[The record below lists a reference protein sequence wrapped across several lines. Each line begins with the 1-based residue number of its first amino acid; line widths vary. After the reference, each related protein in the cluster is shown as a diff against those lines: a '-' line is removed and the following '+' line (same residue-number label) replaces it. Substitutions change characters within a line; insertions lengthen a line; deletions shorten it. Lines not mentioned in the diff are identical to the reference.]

1 MQSVEYF
8 LAIFA
13 KYAWGPWL
21 LFLLLGGGCFFLF
34 YSRFLP
40 FLHFRHAIE
49 ILSGKFDNPSDKG
62 DITHFQALS
71 SALAGTI
78 GVGNI
83 GGVAVAIQAG
93 GPGAVFWMWL
103 SATLGITT
111 KFFTC
116 ALAVM
121 YRGRDS
127 LGHIQGGPMYVIVRG
142 LGKKWRPLSNF
153 FCIG

>member
-49 ILSGKFDNPSDKG
+49 ILSGKFDKLKPGSIVSVPFGREKEVGVIWDKQEE
-62 DITHFQALS
+62 TS
-71 SALAGTI
+71 R
-78 GVGNI
+78 
-83 GGVAVAIQAG
+83 
-93 GPGAVFWMWL
+93 
-103 SATLGITT
+103 
-111 KFFTC
+111 KFKLKT
-116 ALAVM
+116 
-121 YRGRDS
+121 
-127 LGHIQGGPMYVIVRG
+127 VIE
-142 LGKKWRPLSNF
+142 
-153 FCIG
+153 